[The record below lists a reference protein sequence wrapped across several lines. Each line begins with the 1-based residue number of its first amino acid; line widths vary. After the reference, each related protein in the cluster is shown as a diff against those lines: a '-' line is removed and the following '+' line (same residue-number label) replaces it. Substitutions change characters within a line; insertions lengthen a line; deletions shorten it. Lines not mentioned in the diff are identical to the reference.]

1 MTGNH
6 TFDFSKQPG
15 MGKQEDRIAKRFFII
30 ALVIAIIMLLIT
42 IYIKLTG
49 EK

>member
-1 MTGNH
+1 
-6 TFDFSKQPG
+6 
-15 MGKQEDRIAKRFFII
+15 MGKQDDRIAKRFFIV

-49 EK
+49 KK